1 MWCAMFKE
9 NITTDSSPISAFV
22 AIATSGFLFGLG
34 LAISGMTNPAK
45 VVGFLDIA
53 GDWDPSLI
61 LVMVAGLGVTVPS
74 FHFILKQKQPLFT
87 KQFFLPT
94 RNDLDGKLITGAA
107 LFGVGWGIG
116 GYCPG
121 PALAALVSLNT
132 NVILF
137 CGAMLAGMV
146 IHHFLMEK

>member
-1 MWCAMFKE
+1 MYKE
-9 NITTDSSPISAFV
+9 EVSQGNSPASAFV
-22 AIATSGFLFGLG
+22 AMCASGFLFGLG

-53 GDWDPSLI
+53 GNWDPSLM

-74 FHFILKQKQPLFT
+74 FHLVLKRSQPLFN

-94 RNDLDGKLITGAA
+94 RKDLDGKLIAGAA
-107 LFGVGWGIG
+107 LFGIGWGIA

-121 PALAALVSLNT
+121 PALAALVSLNS

-137 CGAMLAGMV
+137 CAAMVVGMV
-146 IHHFLMEK
+146 LHHFLLEK

>member
-1 MWCAMFKE
+1 
-9 NITTDSSPISAFV
+9 V
-22 AIATSGFLFGLG
+22 AIATPGFLFGLG

-61 LVMVAGLGVTVPS
+61 LAMVAGLVVTVPS

-87 KQFFLPT
+87 KLFFLPT

-107 LFGVGWGIG
+107 LFGVGWGVG

-132 NVILF
+132 SVILF
-137 CGAMLAGMV
+137 CSAMLAGML
-146 IHHFLMEK
+146 IHHTLMEK

>member
-1 MWCAMFKE
+1 MSKE
-9 NITTDSSPISAFV
+9 AITAANTPASAFA
-22 AIATSGFLFGLG
+22 AITASGFLFGLG

-61 LVMVAGLGVTVPS
+61 LVMVAGLGITVPS
-74 FHFILKQKQPLFT
+74 FHFILKQKQPLFS

-94 RNDLDGKLITGAA
+94 RKDLDGKLLAGSA
-107 LFGVGWGIG
+107 LFGIGWGIG

-121 PALAALVSLNT
+121 PALAALVSLNS

-146 IHHFLMEK
+146 LHHFLMEK

>member
-1 MWCAMFKE
+1 MYKADATADNPPVLAF
-9 NITTDSSPISAFV
+9 ISISA
-22 AIATSGFLFGLG
+22 SGFLFGLG
-34 LAISGMTNPAK
+34 VAISGMTNPAK
-45 VVGFLDIA
+45 VVGFLDID
-53 GDWDPSLI
+53 GNWDPSLI
-61 LVMVAGLGVTVPS
+61 LVMVAGLGITVPS
-74 FHFILKQKQPLFT
+74 FHSILKQKQPLFT

-132 NVILF
+132 NAILF
-137 CGAMLAGMV
+137 CGAMLVGMV
-146 IHHFLMEK
+146 MHHFLMEK